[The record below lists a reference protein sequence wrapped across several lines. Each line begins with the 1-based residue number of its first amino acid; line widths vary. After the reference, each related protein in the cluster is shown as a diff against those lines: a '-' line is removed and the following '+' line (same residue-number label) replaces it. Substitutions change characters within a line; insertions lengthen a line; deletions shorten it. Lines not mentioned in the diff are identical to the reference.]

1 MTTSYLEDI
10 LEQPAALQRTL
21 DGLRKSKPL
30 ASFAQDLKR
39 GKYQRIVLTGMGSS
53 YFVLHP
59 LLLRLIAQGFYV
71 QAIETSELI
80 YHAPILIEPRTLIVA
95 VSQSGESVEMI
106 RMMELAK
113 NKATV
118 IGVTNSPE
126 STLARQAA
134 AIVLTQAGKE
144 TSVSCK
150 TYTTILAA
158 LGWLGDQLSN
168 GKSELQFPQLADAPD
183 QVAKYLKDQQRHVEQ
198 LIQRLQGI
206 NFLILTGRGNSL
218 AAVGDGGLII
228 KESARFPTEGM
239 SSAAFRHGPLE
250 MVSPNVFVLVY
261 AGSGETTDLNIKLAK
276 DIVEAGG
283 RAGLV
288 SEGYNENPFD
298 LPPSFPASL
307 PILEILPAQ
316 MISLALAAMQGF
328 EPGRFQRI
336 GKITK
341 TE

>member
-1 MTTSYLEDI
+1 MTSPYLNDI
-10 LEQPAALQRTL
+10 LEQPTALQHTL
-21 DGLRKSKPL
+21 DGLRKNEPL
-30 ASFAQDLKR
+30 TSFTQELER

-53 YFVLHP
+53 FFVLHP
-59 LLLRLIAQGFYV
+59 LVLRLIKQGSHV
-71 QAIETSELI
+71 QAVETSELI
-80 YHAPILIEPRTLIVA
+80 YHAPALIEPRTLLMA
-95 VSQSGESVEMI
+95 VSQSGESIEMV
-106 RMMELAK
+106 RLMELAK

-126 STLARQAA
+126 SILARQSNAV
-134 AIVLTQAGKE
+134 VLTQAGKE

-158 LGWLGDQLSN
+158 LCWLGDQLSN
-168 GKSELQFPQLADAPD
+168 GKGPSQFPQLADTPD
-183 QVAKYLKDQQRHVEQ
+183 RVAGYLKNHQIHVEQ
-198 LIQRLQGI
+198 LVQQLEGI
-206 NFLILTGRGNSL
+206 NFLILTGRGSSL

-250 MVSPNVFVLVY
+250 MVSQNVFVLVY
-261 AGSGETTDLNIKLAK
+261 AGLGETAALNIKLAQ
-276 DIVEAGG
+276 DVIEAGG

-288 SEGYNENPFD
+288 HEGCNESPFD
-298 LPPSFPASL
+298 LPSSTPASL

-316 MISLALAAMQGF
+316 MISLALAAIQGI